1 MNKKTTKYEVKLTAQ
16 EEAYLL
22 HLISQGKPSA
32 RKATRAR
39 ILLKAHQGF
48 KDEQIAQ
55 ALDVSTASISRTRQK
70 YVEADL
76 DRAINAKAHAA
87 RPKKFNGK
95 QEAILIA
102 TACSEVPVGHDH
114 WTIRMLADRA
124 VELEL
129 VESVAPETIRQV
141 LKKTNS
147 NLGARNNGVSR
158 RSAQPS

>member
-1 MNKKTTKYEVKLTAQ
+1 MNKKTTKYEVQLKAQ

-55 ALDVSTASISRTRQK
+55 ALDVSTATVSRTRQK

-76 DRAINAKAHAA
+76 DRAINDKAHAA
-87 RPKKFNGK
+87 RPKKFDGK
-95 QEAILIA
+95 QEAIIIA
-102 TACSEVPVGHDH
+102 TACSKVPDGHDH
-114 WTIRMLADRA
+114 WTIRMLADKA

-147 NLGARNNGVSR
+147 NPGARNNGVSR
-158 RSAQPS
+158 RSAQHS